1 MGLITDLHVTF
12 ISLVKRPATGKSV
25 ILRADDQRATCFA
38 VRKMDAALQRVY
50 GIVYAPGEVDSQ
62 GDTADA
68 AVIRRAATRFLR
80 EYNQSNVDVEH
91 SFSTELAVVAESW
104 LVRSG
109 DPLFPEEPD
118 GAWAVGIQIYDPELW
133 ARLEAGELT
142 GLSLAG
148 MARYENSGQ
157 EIVASE
163 QQNRSTPLT
172 ASPSSLATS
181 HYSLPTWLE
190 RWLRLSAPP
199 LPSLPPLEPPEETPM
214 NEDQIKALLKSEI
227 PALVAAT
234 LAAQKSAEQADAEAQ
249 AKAAEL
255 AALKT
260 AVAELTEQVKQALH
274 KGAGE
279 SGAGGGE
286 TLATSLFD

>member
-25 ILRADDQRATCFA
+25 ILRAEGQRATCFA

-91 SFSTELAVVAESW
+91 SFSTELAGVAESW

-157 EIVASE
+157 EIVASG
-163 QQNRSTPLT
+163 QKNL
-172 ASPSSLATS
+172 SSLDTS
-181 HYSLPTWLE
+181 HSPLPTWFM
-190 RWLRLSAPP
+190 RWLGKAARPPTPDHYPLST
-199 LPSLPPLEPPEETPM
+199 SQETPM
-214 NEDQIKALLKSEI
+214 NEDDITTLLKSEI

-234 LAAQKSAEQADAEAQ
+234 LAAQKSAEAADAEQA
-249 AKAAEL
+249 AKAQEL
-255 AALKT
+255 ADLKK
-260 AVAELTEQVKQALH
+260 AVADLTRQVNEALH
-274 KGAGE
+274 KGSDE

-286 TLATSLFD
+286 TLVKASLFD